1 MRSGHWTGQ
10 ARRCSNARLSK
21 TRGDMRDLTQG
32 AIWRHLAGMA
42 AFMGAGMAV
51 NALYLL
57 IDLYF
62 VSKLGKEAV
71 AGVAAA
77 GSASFI
83 TMAIAQLVG
92 VGSLSLIS
100 HAVGRK
106 DQTDAQLVFEQALSM
121 ALATTAL
128 FLLAGY
134 GAGGWMVAHITAD
147 QATADYARTYLYWF
161 LPSLACIF
169 LSAAMGSAL
178 RASGVVGLQM
188 GIATAS
194 IVLNALLAPVLIS
207 GFLTGLPLG
216 VMGAGL
222 ASSIAT
228 VIGTAALAMVFNRY
242 QTYMRLH
249 TSLHFRWDVWKR
261 ITGIGLPATGEFA
274 LIFITTIFTYWAIRG
289 FGPQAQ
295 AGYGIGAR
303 VMQAIFLPAMAISFA
318 AGPIA
323 GQNFGARNASRVR
336 DTFRHAAMMGA
347 GIMLALTLLCHV
359 APHLLVAPFTN
370 DPAVVAVAMEFL
382 RIVSWNFVAIGITFT
397 ASGMFQ
403 ALGDTRPALISSA
416 SRLLTYVVPAVWL
429 SHQPWV
435 SLRDFWYLSV
445 GSTTLQAVFSY
456 TLLRHQLHTKL
467 RLFGAPA

>member
-1 MRSGHWTGQ
+1 
-10 ARRCSNARLSK
+10 
-21 TRGDMRDLTQG
+21 MRDLTQG
-32 AIWRHLAGMA
+32 AIWRHLIGMA
-42 AFMGAGMAV
+42 AFLGAGMIV

-62 VSKLGKEAV
+62 VSRLGKEAV

-77 GSASFI
+77 GSASYI

-92 VGSLSLIS
+92 VGSLSLVS

-106 DQTDAQLVFEQALSM
+106 DQADAQLVFEQALSM

-128 FLLAGY
+128 FLLVGY
-134 GAGGWMVAHITAD
+134 GAGGWLVAQITAD
-147 QATADYARTYLYWF
+147 AETAQFARTYLYWF
-161 LPSLACIF
+161 LPSLACVF
-169 LSAAMGSAL
+169 PSAAMGSAL

-188 GIATAS
+188 GFATAS
-194 IVLNALLAPVLIS
+194 IALNALLAPVLIS
-207 GFLTGLPLG
+207 GFLTGHPLG

-228 VIGTAALAMVFNRY
+228 ILGTALLAAVFNRY
-242 QTYMRLH
+242 QSYMRLH
-249 TSLHFRWDVWKR
+249 SSLHPRWDVWKR

-274 LIFITTIFTYWAIRG
+274 LIFITTAFTYWAIRD

-336 DTFRHAAMMGA
+336 DTFRHAALMGA

-359 APHLLVAPFTN
+359 APHLLIQPFTS
-370 DPAVVAVAMEFL
+370 DPAVVAAAVEFL
-382 RIVSWNFVAIGITFT
+382 RIVSWNFIAIGVTFT

-403 ALGDTRPALISSA
+403 ALGDTRPALISSG
-416 SRLLTYVVPAVWL
+416 SRLITYVVPAVWL
-429 SHQPWV
+429 SYQPWG

-445 GSTTLQAVFSY
+445 ASTTLQALFSY
-456 TLLRHQLHTKL
+456 LLLRRQLHSKL
-467 RLFGAPA
+467 RFFAPA

>member
-1 MRSGHWTGQ
+1 
-10 ARRCSNARLSK
+10 
-21 TRGDMRDLTQG
+21 MRDLTQG
-32 AIWRHLAGMA
+32 AIWRHLVGMA
-42 AFMGAGMAV
+42 AFLGAGMLV

-62 VSKLGKEAV
+62 VSRLGKEAV

-77 GSASFI
+77 GSASYI
-83 TMAIAQLVG
+83 TMAVAQLVG
-92 VGSLSLIS
+92 VGSLSLVS

-106 DQTDAQLVFEQALSM
+106 DQADAQLVFEQALSM
-121 ALATTAL
+121 ALVTTAL
-128 FLLAGY
+128 FLLIGY
-134 GAGGWMVAHITAD
+134 GAGGWLVAQITAD
-147 QATADYARTYLYWF
+147 AQTAQNARTYLYWF

-169 LSAAMGSAL
+169 PSAAMGSAL

-188 GIATAS
+188 GFATAS
-194 IVLNALLAPVLIS
+194 IALNALLAPVLIS
-207 GFLTGLPLG
+207 GFLTGHPLG

-228 VIGTAALAMVFNRY
+228 VLGTALLATVFNRY
-242 QTYMRLH
+242 QSYMRLH
-249 TSLHFRWDVWKR
+249 SALHPRWDVWKR

-274 LIFITTIFTYWAIRG
+274 LIFITTAFTYWAIRG

-323 GQNFGARNASRVR
+323 GQNFGAHNAVRVR
-336 DTFRHAAMMGA
+336 DTFRHAALMGA
-347 GIMLALTLLCHV
+347 GIMLALTLLCQIS
-359 APHLLVAPFTN
+359 PHLLVEPFSR
-370 DPAVVAVAMEFL
+370 DPAVVAVATEFL
-382 RIVSWNFVAIGITFT
+382 RIVSWNFIAIGITFT

-403 ALGDTRPALISSA
+403 ALGDTRPALISSG

-429 SHQPWV
+429 SYQPWA

-445 GSTTLQAVFSY
+445 GSTTLQALFSY
-456 TLLRHQLHTKL
+456 LLLRRQLHSKL
-467 RLFGAPA
+467 RVFGAAA

>member
-1 MRSGHWTGQ
+1 
-10 ARRCSNARLSK
+10 
-21 TRGDMRDLTQG
+21 MRDLTQG
-32 AIWRHLAGMA
+32 AIWRHLVGMA
-42 AFMGAGMAV
+42 AFMGAGMIV

-62 VSKLGKEAV
+62 VSRLGKEAV

-77 GSASFI
+77 GSASYV

-92 VGSLSLIS
+92 VGSLSLVS

-106 DQTDAQLVFEQALSM
+106 DQADAQLVFEQALSM

-128 FLLAGY
+128 FLLIGY
-134 GAGGWMVAHITAD
+134 GTGGWMVAQITAD
-147 QATADYARTYLYWF
+147 QATAEYARTYLYWF
-161 LPSLACIF
+161 LPSLACMF
-169 LSAAMGSAL
+169 PSAAMGSAL

-194 IVLNALLAPVLIS
+194 IALNALLAPVLIS

-222 ASSIAT
+222 ASSFAT
-228 VIGTAALAMVFNRY
+228 VIGTAILAILFNRH

-249 TSLHFRWDVWKR
+249 SSLHPKWDVWKR
-261 ITGIGLPATGEFA
+261 ITAIGLPATGEFA
-274 LIFITTIFTYWAIRG
+274 LIVITTAFTYWAIRG

-303 VMQAIFLPAMAISFA
+303 VMQAIFLPAMALSFA
-318 AGPIA
+318 AGPLA
-323 GQNFGARNASRVR
+323 GQNVGARNAQRVR
-336 DTFRHAAMMGA
+336 DTFRHAALMGGA
-347 GIMLALTLLCHV
+347 IMLGLTLLCQIS
-359 APHLLVAPFTN
+359 PHILVEPFSQ
-370 DPAVVAVAMEFL
+370 DPAVTAVATEFL
-382 RIVSWNFVAIGITFT
+382 RIVSWNFIAIGVTFT

-403 ALGDTRPALISSA
+403 ALGDTRPALISSG

-429 SHQPWV
+429 SYQPWV
-435 SLRDFWYLSV
+435 SLRDFWYLSL
-445 GSTTLQAVFSY
+445 GSTMLQALFSY
-456 TLLRHQLHTKL
+456 VLLRHQLHNKL
-467 RLFGAPA
+467 RLFAAPA

>member
-1 MRSGHWTGQ
+1 
-10 ARRCSNARLSK
+10 
-21 TRGDMRDLTQG
+21 MRDLTQG
-32 AIWRHLAGMA
+32 TIWRHLVGMA
-42 AFMGAGMAV
+42 AFMGAGMIV

-62 VSKLGKEAV
+62 VSRLGKEAV

-77 GSASFI
+77 GSASYI

-92 VGSLSLIS
+92 VGSLSLVS

-106 DQTDAQLVFEQALSM
+106 DQADAQLVFEQALSM

-128 FLLAGY
+128 FLLIGY
-134 GAGGWMVAHITAD
+134 GAGGWMVGQIAADLETAER
-147 QATADYARTYLYWF
+147 ARTYLFWF

-169 LSAAMGSAL
+169 PTAAMGSAL

-194 IVLNALLAPVLIS
+194 IALNALLAPVLIS
-207 GFLTGLPLG
+207 GFLTGHPLG

-228 VIGTAALAMVFNRY
+228 VASTIILGIVFNRY

-249 TSLHFRWDVWKR
+249 SSLHPRWDVWKR
-261 ITGIGLPATGEFA
+261 ITAIGLPATGEFA
-274 LIFITTIFTYWAIRG
+274 LIFITTAFTYWAIRD
-289 FGPQAQ
+289 FGAQAQ

-323 GQNFGARNASRVR
+323 GQNFGARNAQRVR
-336 DTFRHAAMMGA
+336 DTFRHAALMSA
-347 GIMLALTLLCHV
+347 AIMLGLTLLCQIS
-359 APHLLVAPFTN
+359 PHILVEPFSQ
-370 DPAVVAVAMEFL
+370 DPAVTAVATDFL
-382 RIVSWNFVAIGITFT
+382 RIVSWNFIAIGITFT

-403 ALGDTRPALISSA
+403 ALGDTRPALISSG
-416 SRLLTYVVPAVWL
+416 SRLLTYVAPAAWL
-429 SHQPWV
+429 SYQPWA
-435 SLRDFWYLSV
+435 SLRDFWYLSLA
-445 GSTTLQAVFSY
+445 STILQALFSY
-456 TLLRHQLHTKL
+456 GLLRQQLNRKL
-467 RLFGAPA
+467 QLFAAEPAKPH